1 MSSAAIPIPDPG
13 WDEEGRRL
21 SPLIETLSAVVIIG
35 ADSSAAA
42 QVALGLAHAQADRR
56 RVVIGDL
63 VGDLEP
69 LESLIPRHD
78 PHGLADSFT
87 YGISLNRIGYAVE
100 PGGNLYIMPS
110 GSEPV
115 ATESVIGNPRWQRLV
130 AGFREVGAL
139 LLLVAEPSAP
149 ALERLVPV
157 TDGAILVGDTRL
169 EAPSHVIARAR
180 PRGPRLVTSTG
191 NAAAAEPH
199 GRPAAAAAPE
209 PTLGLAGRAVSE
221 RPAGRPPKAPEA
233 ADDDTGSGRRIGV
246 MIGIVVAMVGLT
258 LAALLVAR
266 VLGWGRPAEAQLQS
280 TPPAEPPRLVSAPA
294 ADPPPPVENPR
305 DSAFATAYSVVI
317 VAANTAAGADD
328 NLRRVSDLPGA
339 TASPSI
345 DGGALWYKVFVGAFA
360 TREAAE
366 AFRDSLRLVGRAD
379 ETVERI
385 VPLPFAFLIAD
396 ALVPDSA
403 AAVRDSLLAQGV
415 PTYALIQADGL
426 ARIYAGAF
434 ASPEEAMHLAPV
446 LRAAGVQPRI
456 VYRTGRL
463 F

>member
-1 MSSAAIPIPDPG
+1 MPIPEPG
-13 WDEEGRRL
+13 WDDEGRRL
-21 SPLIETLSAVVIIG
+21 SPLVDTLSAVVIIG
-35 ADSSAAA
+35 ADSCAAA
-42 QVALGLAHAQADRR
+42 QVALGLARAQAERR

-63 VGDLEP
+63 VGDLEQ

-115 ATESVIGNPRWQRLV
+115 ATEAVIGNPRWQRLV
-130 AGFREVGAL
+130 AGFREVDAL
-139 LLLVAEPSAP
+139 LLLVAEPAAP

-180 PRGPRLVTSTG
+180 PRGPRLVTSTSG
-191 NAAAAEPH
+191 PTTTDSQ
-199 GRPAAAAAPE
+199 GRSASTVALE
-209 PTLGLAGRAVSE
+209 PTLGLARPVSGRSI
-221 RPAGRPPKAPEA
+221 AGAPRAAEA
-233 ADDDTGSGRRIGV
+233 ANDNDGDTGSGRRIGTL
-246 MIGIVVAMVGLT
+246 IGIVVAAVA
-258 LAALLVAR
+258 LAVVVLLGAR
-266 VLGWGRPAEAQLQS
+266 VSGWGRPNDA
-280 TPPAEPPRLVSAPA
+280 PPQAPPRVEVPRIVSAPA
-294 ADPPPPVENPR
+294 ADPPPPVENPL
-305 DSAFATAYSVVI
+305 DSARASAYSVVI

-345 DGGALWYKVFVGAFA
+345 DGGALWYKVFVGAFG

-385 VPLPFAFLIAD
+385 VALPFAFLIAD
-396 ALVPDSA
+396 AVVPDSA
-403 AAVRDSLLAQGV
+403 AAVRETLLARGV

-434 ASPEEAMHLAPV
+434 ATPEEAMHLAPV